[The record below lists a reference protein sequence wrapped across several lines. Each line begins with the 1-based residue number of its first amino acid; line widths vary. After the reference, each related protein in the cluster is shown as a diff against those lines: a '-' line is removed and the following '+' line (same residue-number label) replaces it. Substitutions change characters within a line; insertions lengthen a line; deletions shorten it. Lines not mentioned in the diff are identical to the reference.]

1 VFNRFLMSACWH
13 SADGS
18 PWWGL
23 AVGDILGNDPKEAT
37 TMTTQPTPVDPPQLH
52 HSPAFAQGMILPAGP
67 TLYVGGQNGT
77 DGTGALLDGLEA
89 QTEQALRNVLA
100 VLDEAG
106 TGPEYVAKLTIY
118 LAAGIDPTAAYAAT
132 RSVWG
137 DHRTAVTVL
146 AVTPARPGALVEIEA
161 VAMLPDR

>member
-1 VFNRFLMSACWH
+1 
-13 SADGS
+13 
-18 PWWGL
+18 
-23 AVGDILGNDPKEAT
+23 
-37 TMTTQPTPVDPPQLH
+37 MTAFPTPVDPPQLH
-52 HSPAFAQGMILPAGP
+52 HSPAFAQGMIAPPGS

-100 VLDEAG
+100 VLAEAG

-118 LAAGIDPTAAYAAT
+118 LAAGIDPGAAYAAT
-132 RSVWG
+132 LSVWG
-137 DHRTAVTVL
+137 SHRTAVTVL

-161 VAMLPDR
+161 IAALPDR